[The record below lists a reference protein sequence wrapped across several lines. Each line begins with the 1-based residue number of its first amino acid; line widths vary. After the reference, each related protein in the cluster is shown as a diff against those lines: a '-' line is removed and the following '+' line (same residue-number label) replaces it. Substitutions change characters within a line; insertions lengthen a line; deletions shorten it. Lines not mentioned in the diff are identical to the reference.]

1 MHIDVGKK
9 IKELRKSMAL
19 TIANLAEKSEISAS
33 MISQIENG
41 KVVPTVIVMWKIA
54 NALNVSVGYFFDEGE
69 GTLRNPVVK
78 KDERKKMIIGKSS
91 RTYEMLTPDQ
101 QGKIEFLMITIRADE
116 EKARDFV
123 THEGEECGYVL
134 KGKMKITVGD
144 QTFLMG
150 EGDSITFQSTIPHK
164 YDNVGEE
171 DCVSIWAMTPPSF

>member
-9 IKELRKSMAL
+9 IKELRKNLAL
-19 TIANLAEKSEISAS
+19 TIASLAEKSEISAS

-54 NALNVSVGYFFDEGE
+54 NALNVSVGYFFEEEGQ
-69 GTLRNPVVK
+69 LRNPVVK
-78 KDERKKMIIGKSS
+78 KDDRKKIVIGKSS

-123 THEGEECGYVL
+123 AHEGEECGYVL

-144 QTFLMG
+144 QTFLIG

-164 YDNVGEE
+164 YDNVGEG

>member
-1 MHIDVGKK
+1 MHIDVGRK
-9 IKELRKSMAL
+9 IRELRKNMTL
-19 TIANLAEKSEISAS
+19 TIASLAEKSGISAS

-69 GTLRNPVVK
+69 GQLRNPVVK
-78 KDERKKMIIGKSS
+78 RDERKKIIIGKSS
-91 RTYEMLTPDQ
+91 RTYEMLTPNQ
-101 QGKIEFLMITIRADE
+101 QGKIEFLMITLRADE

-123 THEGEECGYVL
+123 THEGEECGYVI
-134 KGKMKITVGD
+134 KGKMKITVGE
-144 QTFLMG
+144 QTFLMD

-164 YDNVGEE
+164 YDNAGEG